1 MEKGSGLLATY
12 PEAMR
17 IFQNTYLSER
27 DIDDKTAVVFFFNQ
41 YGASGEKDRNADGFM
56 PRDKQFG
63 YMFTQG
69 FTTDNELYIGTAHEL
84 GHGMFSLKH
93 PFDNDYKMPALST
106 DNLMDYNDET
116 HIAKW
121 QWDLIHD
128 PGVILRVFERDEDA
142 MDISQDTDYEWILEI
157 YSPMISE
164 KLIKAKDDNDY
175 YEMRRLT
182 YYALQNTF
190 SNDWNEKVTFGFELP
205 KENPVAKL
213 KRNTNA
219 KYGGVRVYYT
229 VNKEIDGKY
238 VGIMSRTTPL
248 YFPPQQTGPYDKYF
262 PVDVKLYEGENKST
276 GDTYYGEND
285 FIASFDEA
293 SFIVGVGK
301 GSGIMYGHLR
311 GFGYCEFYYTYKGV
325 GVDITFYTHG
335 VIQGKKSRDR
345 ELYGPELITGKG
357 EQQNIG
363 AGHTGTSQWRS
374 MNNGEISFSGTSSY
388 FSIGIGKGSAAK
400 IVTCT
405 KLLFPLKLMEEDMEK
420 NFINCCCELKLK
432 NCCKKNE

>member
-1 MEKGSGLLATY
+1 
-12 PEAMR
+12 
-17 IFQNTYLSER
+17 
-27 DIDDKTAVVFFFNQ
+27 
-41 YGASGEKDRNADGFM
+41 
-56 PRDKQFG
+56 
-63 YMFTQG
+63 
-69 FTTDNELYIGTAHEL
+69 
-84 GHGMFSLKH
+84 
-93 PFDNDYKMPALST
+93 
-106 DNLMDYNDET
+106 
-116 HIAKW
+116 
-121 QWDLIHD
+121 
-128 PGVILRVFERDEDA
+128 VFERDEDA

-164 KLIKAKDDNDY
+164 KLIKAKDNNDY

-229 VNKEIDGKY
+229 INKEVDGKY

-248 YFPPQQTGPYDKYF
+248 YFPPQQTGPIDKYF
-262 PVDVKLYEGENKST
+262 PVDIKLYEGQDKKST
-276 GDTYYGEND
+276 GDSYYGEND

-293 SFIVGVGK
+293 SIIIVAGN

-325 GVDITFYTHG
+325 GLDITFYAHG
-335 VIQGKKSRDR
+335 VIQGKSNYKP
-345 ELYGPELITGKG
+345 YGPQSIAGKG
-357 EQQNIG
+357 EQKNTG
-363 AGHTGTSQWRS
+363 AGNTGFSKWTSI
-374 MNNGEISFSGTSSY
+374 NNDGQITFSGISNS
-388 FSIGIGKGSAAK
+388 FSIGIGKGALTK

-405 KLLFPLKLMEEDMEK
+405 KLLFPLKLDENVNK
-420 NFINCCCELKLK
+420 SFIDCCCELKIED
-432 NCCKKNE
+432 CCNENE

>member
-1 MEKGSGLLATY
+1 
-12 PEAMR
+12 
-17 IFQNTYLSER
+17 
-27 DIDDKTAVVFFFNQ
+27 
-41 YGASGEKDRNADGFM
+41 M
-56 PRDKQFG
+56 P
-63 YMFTQG
+63 M
-69 FTTDNELYIGTAHEL
+69 
-84 GHGMFSLKH
+84 
-93 PFDNDYKMPALST
+93 LST
-106 DNLMDYNDET
+106 DNLMDYNDGT

-128 PGVILRVFERDEDA
+128 PGVIVRVFERDKDA

-157 YSPMISE
+157 YSPVISE
-164 KLIKAKDDNDY
+164 KFIKAKDNNDY

-229 VNKEIDGKY
+229 VNKEVDGKY

-248 YFPPQQTGPYDKYF
+248 YFPPQQTGPIDKYF
-262 PVDVKLYEGENKST
+262 PVDIKLYEGQDKKST
-276 GDTYYGEND
+276 GDSYYGEND

-293 SFIVGVGK
+293 SIIIVAGN

-325 GVDITFYTHG
+325 GLDITFYAHG
-335 VIQGKKSRDR
+335 VIQGKSSVYG
-345 ELYGPELITGKG
+345 ESYGPELIAGKG
-357 EQQNIG
+357 VQQNRG
-363 AGHTGTSQWRS
+363 ASYAGSSQWES
-374 MNNGEISFSGTSSY
+374 INNGKTIFSGISSS
-388 FSIGIGKGSAAK
+388 FNIGLGKGSITK
-400 IVTCT
+400 VVTCT
-405 KLLFPLKLMEEDMEK
+405 KLLFPLKLMDESVGK
-420 NFINCCCELKLK
+420 NFINCCCELEIE
-432 NCCKKNE
+432 NCCKKDE